1 MAVSDSQ
8 PLNAGNLKA
17 FYNKISPWG
26 GVSWAMTS
34 C

>member
-26 GVSWAMTS
+26 GVAHKL
-34 C
+34 